1 MRLRQGRD
9 NPTFV
14 FIVLVLVSFVLMT
27 FDAQRTQQTGF
38 VGILRNGAAAL
49 FGPVQRSV
57 DFVADPVFEFVSGVA
72 SIATLRQQNE
82 TLVRENEEFRARIQ
96 EVSRLELENEQLR
109 ALLDLESQLEL
120 ETIPIVADVT
130 GATDDGGL
138 LIAKGKDD
146 GVTVGM
152 PVLNESQLLIGRVVQ
167 ATDQQAVAE
176 LLIDS
181 TDAVIVDTLDGVTGV
196 VTGTGRVGELRL
208 SVEFG
213 ALYIPEGTVFTT
225 AGFGLPRGLQV
236 GYAEEELVPLGDT
249 IIDARITPFADL
261 SRLPRF
267 VLILPILERPGEE
280 QPPDPPADDGGGEAP
295 VEEGADG

>member
-27 FDAQRTQQTGF
+27 FDAQRTEQAGF
-38 VGILRNGAAAL
+38 VGVLRNGAAAL

-57 DFVADPVFEFVSGVA
+57 DFVADPVFEFASGVA

-82 TLVRENEEFRARIQ
+82 VLVRENEEFRARIQ

-130 GATDDGGL
+130 GATEDGGL
-138 LIAKGKDD
+138 LIAKGTED
-146 GVTVGM
+146 GVVIGM

-167 ATDQQAVAE
+167 ATEQQAVAE
-176 LLIDS
+176 LLIDA
-181 TDAVIVDTLDGVTGV
+181 TDAVVVDTPEGVTGV
-196 VTGTGRVGELRL
+196 VTGTGRVGELRI

-213 ALYIPEGTVFTT
+213 ALYVPEGTVFTT

-236 GYAEEELVPLGDT
+236 GYAEQELVPLGDT
-249 IIDARITPFADL
+249 IIDARITPFADF

-267 VLILPILERPGEE
+267 VLIVPILERPGDDVAPEE
-280 QPPDPPADDGGGEAP
+280 PVDEGVEAP
-295 VEEGADG
+295 VEEATDG